1 MTSTSL
7 TEKEGAI
14 ETTMTKMIG
23 KEVELRAREETR
35 VIKGKMIGTTN
46 MAVKSKE
53 LSTTK

>member
-1 MTSTSL
+1 
-7 TEKEGAI
+7 
-14 ETTMTKMIG
+14 MTKMIG